1 MVNMGVSCPTYFTL
15 EAIIITFGDRRTPSP
30 RSEIYPQN
38 LSAQNLVVR
47 GSKK

>member
-15 EAIIITFGDRRTPSP
+15 EAIIITFDDRRTPSP